1 MSKDSKVKSLISKI
15 ETSKIE
21 AVKAQAYSEGYF
33 DCISDFMEGRLEE
46 ITKVFDAKYDGSIRL
61 QVYSEILPTL
71 KDIDASES
79 AKQEQAPQ
87 TPPIDPNHPSVR
99 AKEFMARLEG
109 R

>member
-15 ETSKIE
+15 ESSRIE

-33 DCISDFMEGRLEE
+33 DCISDFMEGRLQE

-71 KDIDASES
+71 KDIESSEVV
-79 AKQEQAPQ
+79 KQEVAPQ
-87 TPPIDPNHPSVR
+87 SPPIDPNHPSVR